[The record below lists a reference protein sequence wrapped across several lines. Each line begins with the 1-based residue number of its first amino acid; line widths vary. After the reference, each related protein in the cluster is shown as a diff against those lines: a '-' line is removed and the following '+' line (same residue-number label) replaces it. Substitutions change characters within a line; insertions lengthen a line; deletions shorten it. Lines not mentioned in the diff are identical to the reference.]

1 MSSNP
6 KLGAAVITM
15 NFKASLLR
23 IGLLVLCASLLA
35 CAGTKRVPSAVIVT
49 GQGATLDEARKDA
62 IRHAI
67 QSQVGSFVLSDLT
80 VSNEVIVQD
89 SMSEYSGALLDK
101 MQVIESRAMPNGGWL
116 FKARITV
123 LEDAKRQRNR
133 APLVKPES
141 LDGQSLTGF
150 AVSYTE
156 KRRQAEATWE
166 RVLSGMPLRAFYYDV
181 SDISLMNPPQGDS
194 VTLSFITAPHWRMDY
209 VNELRQALKHA
220 AQPVAASFAIPYG
233 IHWPDIMLNPEQTGI
248 CLANGFRTSGWG
260 SSVECF
266 IIDVTSAQVEHW
278 LCFSTGLE
286 LSFETRGIGSRS
298 LAYKNLSRG
307 LQFPFLDRDRNNGP
321 SMTFIFQ
328 VISPA
333 DLKEEPWY
341 PVYPG
346 AAAWSTEVPLVMLPN
361 LKGIGTVV
369 GCRL

>member
-1 MSSNP
+1 
-6 KLGAAVITM
+6 M
-15 NFKASLLR
+15 NFKSSLLR

-49 GQGATLDEARKDA
+49 GRGATMEEARNDA

-80 VSNEVIVQD
+80 INNEVIVQD

-150 AVSYTE
+150 SVSYTE
-156 KRRQAEATWE
+156 RRRQAEATWE
-166 RVLSGMPLRAFYYDV
+166 KVLNRMPLRAFYYEV
-181 SDISLMNPPQGDS
+181 SNISLMNPPQGDS

-220 AQPVAASFAIPYG
+220 AQPVAASIAIPYG
-233 IHWPDIMLNPEQTGI
+233 IHWPDIMPNPEQTGI
-248 CLANGFRTSGWG
+248 CLTNGFRTSSWG

-266 IIDVTSAQVEHW
+266 IINVTSAQVKQW
-278 LCFSTGLE
+278 LCFSKGLK
-286 LSFETRGIGSRS
+286 LSFETKGIDSKL

-307 LQFPFLDRDRNNGP
+307 LYFPFLETDNNNGP
-321 SMTFIFQ
+321 SMTFIFK
-328 VISPA
+328 VIDA
-333 DLKEEPWY
+333 TDLKKKSWY
-341 PVYPG
+341 PDYPG
-346 AAAWSTEVPLVMLPN
+346 AAAWSTEVPLAVLPN
-361 LKGIGTVV
+361 LQEIGPMV